1 MIPYYQTDCSKHRV
15 NNKPIGVGYKIWV
28 FEETYGY
35 VVQCS
40 SVQKISR
47 CKKKKK
53 RKRKKRKQLTFCT
66 KQGLGENVV
75 LREMERLPPTLS
87 YHLFMDSY
95 STSFCLLSYLGVNKI
110 LAIGVLNKNR
120 IHKCTITRDE

>member
-1 MIPYYQTDCSKHRV
+1 MTLYYQTDCSRQRV

-40 SVQKISR
+40 SVQTISR
-47 CKKKKK
+47 CKKKKKKK

-75 LREMERLPPTLS
+75 LGDGT
-87 YHLFMDSY
+87 F
-95 STSFCLLSYLGVNKI
+95 TSNS
-110 LAIGVLNKNR
+110 
-120 IHKCTITRDE
+120 